1 MTCNNYEQAQF
12 DHAPG
17 ADLDYGFDWRENGWL
32 ETGETVTNS
41 NWSVQPAGMTLSR
54 QQIAQDVI
62 TSVFAAGGITA
73 RQYVLTNTITTSKG
87 RTDSRTI
94 RLNCK
99 VR

>member
-1 MTCNNYEQAQF
+1 MSCKNEQVQF
-12 DHAPG
+12 DHSPG

-32 ETGETVTNS
+32 ETGETVTHS
-41 NWSVQPAGMTLSR
+41 SWSVQPLGITLSR
-54 QQIAQDVI
+54 PQIFQDVI
-62 TSVFAAGGITA
+62 TSVFAAGGSTA
-73 RQYVLTNTITTSKG
+73 RQYVLTNTITTSRG